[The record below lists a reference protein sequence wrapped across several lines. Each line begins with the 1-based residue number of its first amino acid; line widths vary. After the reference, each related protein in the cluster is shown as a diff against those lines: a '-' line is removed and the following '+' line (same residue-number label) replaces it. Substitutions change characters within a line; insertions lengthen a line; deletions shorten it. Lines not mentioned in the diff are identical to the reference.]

1 MTVDGRGHCAEIW
14 RPATDTASPTT
25 PATDSTANTP
35 TPASPH
41 LPTKCCTSPSP
52 DSGRPSNTCASI
64 HHGCRTARQRD
75 PAARSRPRGGVKGVG
90 RRFPRRPA
98 SLRKEP
104 TSVSKRVSP
113 AERLRAE
120 IDEVFA
126 GGADLSRA
134 VERVARLGA
143 QLLLQSAVEAEV
155 AAFLGRDRYERAASC
170 EDPHPGMRNGYCPTT
185 VKTTAGPVTL
195 ARPKL
200 RGTTERFASRLFG
213 MHVTKTNAL
222 ESLVIAGFVRGL
234 STRDV
239 EAALVEALGEQ
250 AAVSKSTVS
259 RICGEIKTQFEAWSA
274 RRLDDVELDYLFLD
288 GSHFKYHANASAE
301 PVLAGWGIDTGGKP
315 VFVGL
320 AAASSES
327 GDAWEGFL
335 TGLGERGL
343 ACPLLVI
350 SDGAAGLIGAVERTM
365 GAALRQRCLIHR
377 ARNVLAKVP
386 KNAQAEVKAD
396 YWAIFDL
403 PEDAQPGP
411 DAVGKAQAK
420 IDSFA
425 TRWRD
430 SYPAA
435 VRCLLDDRDSLTVY
449 LRFPREHWTR
459 VRHSNFIER
468 TFGET
473 RRRVKVIGRLPGEH
487 SCLSLVW
494 AVLDRASAGWRGFAM
509 TSAGLRLLQDLRRSM
524 HDPPTRLPQRN
535 SAQHTATG
543 PAPTDSIAIAQHHTC
558 KRAEPT
564 SGTFTPL
571 LGRHQF

>member
-1 MTVDGRGHCAEIW
+1 M
-14 RPATDTASPTT
+14 
-25 PATDSTANTP
+25 
-35 TPASPH
+35 
-41 LPTKCCTSPSP
+41 
-52 DSGRPSNTCASI
+52 
-64 HHGCRTARQRD
+64 
-75 PAARSRPRGGVKGVG
+75 
-90 RRFPRRPA
+90 
-98 SLRKEP
+98 
-104 TSVSKRVSP
+104 SKRISP
-113 AERLRAE
+113 AQRLQAE

-126 GGADLSRA
+126 GGEDLAGAIEQVA
-134 VERVARLGA
+134 VLGA
-143 QLLLQSAVEAEV
+143 RLLLQAAIEAEV
-155 AAFLGRDRYERAASC
+155 TAYLGRDRYERSASG
-170 EDPHPGMRNGYCPTT
+170 EDARAGMRNGYCPTT

-195 ARPKL
+195 QRPKV
-200 RGTTERFASRLFG
+200 RGTTERFASQLFG
-213 MHVTKTNAL
+213 KGVTKTNAL

-239 EAALVEALGEQ
+239 EATLVEALGEG

-259 RICGEIKTQFEAWSA
+259 RVCEEIQAQFEAWSA

-301 PVLAGWGIDTGGKP
+301 PVLAAWGIDTDGKP

-320 AAASSES
+320 DAASSES

-350 SDGAAGLIGAVERTM
+350 SDGAAGLIGALERAM
-365 GAALRQRCLIHR
+365 GAALRQRCLVHR

-386 KNAQAEVKAD
+386 KNAQAQVKAD
-396 YWAIFDL
+396 YWAIFDV
-403 PEDAQPGP
+403 PDKIEPGL
-411 DAVGKAQAK
+411 DAVGYVQNR

-425 TRWRD
+425 KRWRD

-487 SCLSLVW
+487 CCLKLVW
-494 AVLDRASAGWRGFAM
+494 AVLDRASAGWRGFTM
-509 TSAGLRLLQDLRRSM
+509 TPAGLRLLADLRRSL
-524 HDPPTRLPQRN
+524 HDPPTQLPQRN
-535 SAQHTATG
+535 SEVHTETG
-543 PAPTDSIAIAQHHTC
+543 VAPTDSVAIA
-558 KRAEPT
+558 
-564 SGTFTPL
+564 
-571 LGRHQF
+571 

>member
-1 MTVDGRGHCAEIW
+1 
-14 RPATDTASPTT
+14 
-25 PATDSTANTP
+25 
-35 TPASPH
+35 
-41 LPTKCCTSPSP
+41 
-52 DSGRPSNTCASI
+52 
-64 HHGCRTARQRD
+64 
-75 PAARSRPRGGVKGVG
+75 
-90 RRFPRRPA
+90 
-98 SLRKEP
+98 
-104 TSVSKRVSP
+104 VSKRVSP
-113 AERLRAE
+113 TERLRAE

-126 GGADLSRA
+126 GGEDLSRA
-134 VERVARLGA
+134 IERVAQLGA

-170 EDPHPGMRNGYCPTT
+170 GDPHPGMRNGYCPTT

-200 RGTTERFASRLFG
+200 RGTTERFASQLFG
-213 MHVTKTNAL
+213 THVTKTNAL

-259 RICGEIKTQFEAWSA
+259 RICGEIKTQLQAWSA

-411 DAVGKAQAK
+411 DAVAKAQAK

-494 AVLDRASAGWRGFAM
+494 AVLDRASAGWRGFTM
-509 TSAGLRLLQDLRRSM
+509 TPAGLRLLQDLRRSL
-524 HDPPTRLPQRN
+524 HDPPTPLPQRD
-535 SAQHTATG
+535 SAQNTETVVLS
-543 PAPTDSIAIAQHHTC
+543 TDSTAIA
-558 KRAEPT
+558 
-564 SGTFTPL
+564 
-571 LGRHQF
+571 